1 MIKNIIRLRKLLN
14 KAITAYF
21 EQKDKEI
28 SYHVYQMSHIFSLF
42 IFQRN
47 KNVKVYNIRTK
58 MKKPMEDTIFSPN
71 CLFQSKLYETNIIL

>member
-1 MIKNIIRLRKLLN
+1 MIKKIIRLRKLLS

-28 SYHVYQMSHIFSLF
+28 SYQVYQMSHIFSLF

-58 MKKPMEDTIFSPN
+58 MKKPMEDTIFSP
-71 CLFQSKLYETNIIL
+71 